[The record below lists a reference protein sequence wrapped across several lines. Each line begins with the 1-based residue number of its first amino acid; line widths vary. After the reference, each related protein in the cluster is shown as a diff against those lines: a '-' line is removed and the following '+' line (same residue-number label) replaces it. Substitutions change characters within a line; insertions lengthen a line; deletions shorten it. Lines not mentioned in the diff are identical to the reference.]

1 MPSSFLL
8 SSISYSKEVSYVVDE
23 EPSKF
28 VLKAQKRDPSGN
40 CKVLD
45 HTPKIYDND
54 SLLLVLFSWF
64 SFIFVSLVVRFRR
77 FFFFSFSF
85 FSIFWS
91 CQQFICTLHT
101 FHLQRDLPDITSHSH
116 HLMAI
121 NRWNANEWMRKWE
134 RKKLCMTPKSQLASR
149 RHSTI

>member
-85 FSIFWS
+85 FLFSDRVSNSFVH
-91 CQQFICTLHT
+91 CTHFTCNVIC
-101 FHLQRDLPDITSHSH
+101 PTSHRTLIISWPSIDE
-116 HLMAI
+116 M
-121 NRWNANEWMRKWE
+121 RTSEWENEREKNFAW
-134 RKKLCMTPKSQLASR
+134 LLSR
-149 RHSTI
+149 N